1 MYNHVFN
8 QRQHPTCFCISAHS
22 VKNEENNTPLSNL
35 LLCSGDG
42 DSGLSWHS
50 TFRSPRQNW
59 TSLQRSGIGPTC
71 HLLQQSRYIW
81 VCREARRGWLWFQ
94 RVSWFLEHTGWIG
107 IGSDRTAH
115 WNSPE
120 RLSLLLRAWDTFRLN
135 VSGKFSMGCTCPQ
148 PFLPPV
154 PTQHPVLISKLQP
167 EDCAAGKFCKILQH
181 CWQFVSVPYIFSAFV
196 AKRFINSEGRC
207 CGLAKKAWQLILSRA
222 NFPWP
227 LLCLY
232 PVSSKQ
238 HPWAL
243 GSSAK

>member
-1 MYNHVFN
+1 MSLIKDNIQHVSVS
-8 QRQHPTCFCISAHS
+8 QPTPWKMKKTILPFPICCCALVMVIQVSLGTAHS
-22 VKNEENNTPLSNL
+22 GLPDKTGPHCRDLAL
-35 LLCSGDG
+35 AQPATCCS
-42 DSGLSWHS
+42 
-50 TFRSPRQNW
+50 RA
-59 TSLQRSGIGPTC
+59 GIFG
-71 HLLQQSRYIW
+71 Y
-81 VCREARRGWLWFQ
+81 VGEARRGWLWFQ
-94 RVSWFLEHTGWIG
+94 RVSWFLEHTGWTG

-120 RLSLLLRAWDTFRLN
+120 RLRPLAEGMGHLQMKCVWKVLHGLHLPTALPSSCSPLSTQCWYPNCSLRTVLLEN
-135 VSGKFSMGCTCPQ
+135 SV
-148 PFLPPV
+148 
-154 PTQHPVLISKLQP
+154 
-167 EDCAAGKFCKILQH
+167 KFCNIAVSL
-181 CWQFVSVPYIFSAFV
+181 WVSVPYIFSAFV